1 MQQWHEEEQQPLLH
15 LQEAA
20 EVYCVKY
27 TAQKI
32 RREAEGYEGEEEE
45 EEKNIGVPPTTLR

>member
-1 MQQWHEEEQQPLLH
+1 MSSSTSSDISQNNTEMLEKQCHKMQQWHEEEQQPLLH

-27 TAQKI
+27 TA
-32 RREAEGYEGEEEE
+32 
-45 EEKNIGVPPTTLR
+45 